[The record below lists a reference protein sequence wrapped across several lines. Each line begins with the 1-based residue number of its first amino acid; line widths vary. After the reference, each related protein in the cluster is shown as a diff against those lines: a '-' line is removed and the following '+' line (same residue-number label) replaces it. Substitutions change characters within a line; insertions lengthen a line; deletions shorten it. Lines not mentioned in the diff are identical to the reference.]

1 MNERN
6 FSTGDA
12 FSASHGLHPCFA
24 MAKDIVAEC
33 RQGST
38 GDVDYELDKLILRF
52 TEAAQTIDPRI
63 EAVWVG
69 RDGDQFKTP
78 FMIHMV
84 RRGA

>member
-1 MNERN
+1 MGRL
-6 FSTGDA
+6 A
-12 FSASHGLHPCFA
+12 QV
-24 MAKDIVAEC
+24 KDIVAEC
-33 RQGST
+33 REDVG
-38 GDVDYELDKLILRF
+38 GNVDYELDKLILRF
-52 TEAAQTIDPRI
+52 TEAVQTIDPRI